1 VTFAYI
7 DEADAEPTPAH
18 PGLYLI
24 AAAVVEHD
32 HVPRCDEL
40 LRYFLRD
47 EDIDHKGHARLHISR
62 IKDRRRKNELV
73 ATLACLRGT
82 RFVVAWLSGYTDTKA
97 REKVRGRVLWEI
109 LPYLATKEGAGHIL
123 IERRERPNLQAA
135 DARTIGRLCEQHII
149 PVGVS
154 IKQAAASTAP
164 GLWLADAAAG
174 AWRRHLVEAKYNW
187 SRWYEPH
194 TTLLE
199 VPHKT

>member
-1 VTFAYI
+1 M
-7 DEADAEPTPAH
+7 
-18 PGLYLI
+18 

-47 EDIDHKGHARLHISR
+47 EDIDRKGHARLHISR

-82 RFVVAWLSGYTDTKA
+82 RFVVTWLTGYRDAKA
-97 REKVRGRVLWEI
+97 RERVRGRVLWEL
-109 LPYLATKEGAGHIL
+109 LPYLATKEGATQIL
-123 IERRERPNLQAA
+123 IELREDQTLQAA
-135 DARTIGRLCEQHII
+135 DARTIGRLCERGTI

-154 IKQAAASTAP
+154 IKQAAASTSP
-164 GLWLADAAAG
+164 GLWLADATAG
-174 AWRRHLVEAKYNW
+174 AWRRHLAEGKYNW

-199 VPHKT
+199 VPYKT